1 MSGVLS
7 TMIIVALGAV
17 LVALGLG
24 VLSMLKGGA
33 FSRRYG
39 NRLMRLRVL
48 LQFTAL
54 ALIALA
60 FFLRD
65 G

>member
-1 MSGVLS
+1 MPGAL
-7 TMIIVALGAV
+7 TILIIVALAAV
-17 LVALGLG
+17 LGALGLG
-24 VLSMLKGGA
+24 VLSMLKGGEFA
-33 FSRRYG
+33 KRHG
-39 NRLMRLRVL
+39 NRLMRLRVI

>member
-1 MSGVLS
+1 MSGSL
-7 TMIIVALGAV
+7 TILIIVALAAV

-24 VLSMLKGGA
+24 MFSMLKGGDFA
-33 FSRRYG
+33 RRHG
-39 NRLMRLRVL
+39 NRLMRIRVL

>member
-1 MSGVLS
+1 MSGSL
-7 TMIIVALGAV
+7 TIIIFVALGAV
-17 LVALGLG
+17 LLALMLG
-24 VLSMLKGGA
+24 VFSMLKGGDFA
-33 FSRRYG
+33 KRHG
-39 NRLMRLRVL
+39 NRLMKLRVF
-48 LQFTAL
+48 LQFSAL

>member
-1 MSGVLS
+1 
-7 TMIIVALGAV
+7 MIIVALGAV

>member
-1 MSGVLS
+1 
-7 TMIIVALGAV
+7 MIIVALAAV
-17 LVALGLG
+17 LGALGLG
-24 VLSMLKGGA
+24 VLSLLKGGEFA
-33 FSRRYG
+33 KRHG
-39 NRLMRLRVL
+39 NRLMRLRVI

-54 ALIALA
+54 ALIGLA